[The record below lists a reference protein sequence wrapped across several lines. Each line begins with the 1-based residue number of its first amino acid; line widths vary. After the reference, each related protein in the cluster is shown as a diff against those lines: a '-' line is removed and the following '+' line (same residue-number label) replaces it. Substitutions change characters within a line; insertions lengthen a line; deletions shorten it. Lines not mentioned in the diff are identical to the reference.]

1 MVQNG
6 DVNKRLWLT
15 EFGWASSQSPHPG
28 YEYSAYNSA
37 AQQAQYTVE
46 AYNMMRKW
54 GWVGVAFLWNLNYNY
69 GEMAQWSIV
78 GKPVY
83 DALKSMPK

>member
-1 MVQNG
+1 
-6 DVNKRLWLT
+6 
-15 EFGWASSQSPHPG
+15 
-28 YEYSAYNSA
+28 
-37 AQQAQYTVE
+37 
-46 AYNMMRKW
+46 MMRNW